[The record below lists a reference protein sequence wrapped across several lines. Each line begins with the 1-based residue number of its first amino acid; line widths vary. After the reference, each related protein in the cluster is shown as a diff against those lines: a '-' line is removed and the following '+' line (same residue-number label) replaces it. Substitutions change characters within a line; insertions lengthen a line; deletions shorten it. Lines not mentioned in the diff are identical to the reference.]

1 MAGGTEKVVIPRNF
15 VLLEEL
21 EKAEK
26 GIGTLGMSIG
36 LVRSDDLTLSDW
48 QCSILGPMNSPV
60 ENRIISLHIYAGPLY
75 PGKPPSVRFTSKV
88 NFPFIV
94 RRRQTTARARART
107 SADPATHASPP
118 PLSAAPVLTAPRPPL
133 SEREDGHSHPEQ
145 AGLPPAMGPGVPAA
159 AVARGGERRAGQV
172 GEQEVQPAARGPGVS
187 RANWKLVDS
196 CGRTATRPE
205 RAPMR

>member
-94 RRRQTTARARART
+94 RRRPTTARARART
-107 SADPATHASPP
+107 SADPATHASPLRSP
-118 PLSAAPVLTAPRPPL
+118 PLRPSPRPAPRSQNEKTGILIPNKLDYLRQWGPACRLQQLLEAVSAELGKSANRKYNQPP
-133 SEREDGHSHPEQ
+133 EGQEF
-145 AGLPPAMGPGVPAA
+145 PAPTG
-159 AVARGGERRAGQV
+159 
-172 GEQEVQPAARGPGVS
+172 
-187 RANWKLVDS
+187 NW
-196 CGRTATRPE
+196 
-205 RAPMR
+205 